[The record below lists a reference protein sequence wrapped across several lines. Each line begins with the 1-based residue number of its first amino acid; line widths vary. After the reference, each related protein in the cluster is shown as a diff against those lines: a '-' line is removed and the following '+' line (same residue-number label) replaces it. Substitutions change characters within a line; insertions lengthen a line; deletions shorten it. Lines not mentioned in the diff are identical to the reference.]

1 MSILLVRNVWVLG
14 SNITTIEG
22 WEIERHES
30 LVRRAKAR
38 GGFLEGP
45 DGLRLKIIEQE
56 FPYDIGIYQNAKQ
69 AMGGHFFT
77 WLWPLASTPSNA
89 AGLDFETNGFEDPG
103 THWPPPDPDRIPRPQ
118 YNIEGHDPPKMN
130 MDWSQPDVQAFRER
144 QKKDVMR
151 FVEKE
156 ASITPG
162 TQILHQSGAE
172 YEQTKQTQVAA
183 GSAHYAKTKGKWQ
196 DSEHNT
202 LEDFG
207 VDEEAEEEDLPLAE
221 IFRRKKL
228 VRQD

>member
-1 MSILLVRNVWVLG
+1 
-14 SNITTIEG
+14 
-22 WEIERHES
+22 
-30 LVRRAKAR
+30 
-38 GGFLEGP
+38 
-45 DGLRLKIIEQE
+45 
-56 FPYDIGIYQNAKQ
+56 
-69 AMGGHFFT
+69 
-77 WLWPLASTPSNA
+77 
-89 AGLDFETNGFEDPG
+89 
-103 THWPPPDPDRIPRPQ
+103 
-118 YNIEGHDPPKMN
+118 